1 MEAALAERRTGR
13 MSGPEFRAFQAR
25 RPDHERWELL
35 GGIAMMMTPPTLTH
49 NQIAT
54 NLQRLLDDALERRAS
69 LLAAQRPG
77 LGSGDYKP
85 EPSGVFGNA
94 QKRTRIPEADLSFLL
109 RQID

>member
-35 GGIAMMMTPPTLTH
+35 GRVAMMMTPPALTH

-54 NLQRLLDDALERRAS
+54 NLQRLLDDAC
-69 LLAAQRPG
+69 
-77 LGSGDYKP
+77 SGTP
-85 EPSGVFGNA
+85 PRCLRPSGPGSVA
-94 QKRTRIPEADLSFLL
+94 VTKSRSPTSA
-109 RQID
+109 